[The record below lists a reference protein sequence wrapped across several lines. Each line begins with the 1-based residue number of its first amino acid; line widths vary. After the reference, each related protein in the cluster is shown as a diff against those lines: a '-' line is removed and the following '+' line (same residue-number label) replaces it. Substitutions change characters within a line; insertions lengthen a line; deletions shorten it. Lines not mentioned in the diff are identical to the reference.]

1 MRSEILQ
8 RSNKVLTNNFTG
20 DKKMAS
26 VPTAQKA
33 IGDKFGFKIV
43 NGAATAKKIGIIPAP
58 YIPRDGYALDLTP
71 TKESVT
77 KNMHD
82 ITAIT
87 AAGIVVDA
95 VLDDGIIATDVT
107 VTAAKS
113 TASIQNFLEFIKT
126 NPLPLKEILI
136 VSSDAS
142 AFNGEIELRK
152 VSPFQL
158 GAPQT
163 IELNQFY
170 DPYQQADDRITVKFG
185 ENELELSDDLFMGLI
200 VPAGATLDITF
211 RF

>member
-20 DKKMAS
+20 DKKMAN

-33 IGDKFGFKIV
+33 IGDKFGFKIA
-43 NGAATAKKIGIIPAP
+43 NAAATAKKIGIIPAP
-58 YIPRDGYALDLTP
+58 YIPRDGYELDLTAP
-71 TKESVT
+71 GTITKHL
-77 KNMHD
+77 HD
-82 ITAIT
+82 TAAIR

-95 VLDDGIIATDVT
+95 VLDDGTIATSVT

-113 TASIQNFLEFIKT
+113 TANIQNFLEFIKT

-136 VSSDAS
+136 VSTDAS

-185 ENELELSDDLFMGLI
+185 DNELELSDDLFMGLI

>member
-8 RSNKVLTNNFTG
+8 RSKKVLTNNFTG
-20 DKKMAS
+20 DKKMAN

-33 IGDKFGFKIV
+33 IGDKFGFKIA
-43 NGAATAKKIGIIPAP
+43 NASATAKKIGIIPAP
-58 YIPRDGYALDLTP
+58 YIPRDGYNVDLDAPGT
-71 TKESVT
+71 VT
-77 KNMHD
+77 KHMHD

-95 VLDDGIIATDVT
+95 VLDDGTIATNVN

-113 TASIQNFLEFIKT
+113 TANIQNFLEFIKT

-136 VSSDAS
+136 VSTDAS

-185 ENELELSDDLFMGLI
+185 DNELELSDDLFMGLI

>member
-8 RSNKVLTNNFTG
+8 RSKKVLTNNFTG
-20 DKKMAS
+20 DKKMAN
-26 VPTAQKA
+26 VQTAQKA

-58 YIPRDGYALDLTP
+58 YIPRDGYTIDLTAP
-71 TKESVT
+71 ATVT
-77 KNMHD
+77 KHMHD
-82 ITAIT
+82 LVAIL

-95 VLDDGIIATDVT
+95 VLDDGIIATSVV

-113 TASIQNFLEFIKT
+113 TANIQNFLEFIKT

-136 VSSDAS
+136 VSTDAS

-185 ENELELSDDLFMGLI
+185 DNELELSDDLFMGLI
-200 VPAGATLDITF
+200 VPAGATMDITF